1 MTFNC
6 FLLIF
11 LGGGDFLLGTANEYS
26 TVQFSVE
33 AVQFSVESLSVV
45 QFSVETII

>member
-1 MTFNC
+1 MTF
-6 FLLIF
+6 ISI
-11 LGGGDFLLGTANEYS
+11 DFLRGGIFFLEQPMNIQ

-33 AVQFSVESLSVV
+33 AVQFSVESLSAV